1 MPLTRRLA
9 AGTALAALL
18 ALPASAQTAPA
29 PAPGSFLSPA
39 NIAAGLLRAA
49 VSYGRIL
56 ADIRY
61 GAIEADPVR
70 GGVILR
76 DLQVNGLGD
85 HANCHVSLGRLE
97 LSGLSLWYSE
107 HSHLRIDAGDLSV
120 ANNCFGPNA
129 AMIGVVTG
137 TDHIPLASL
146 AIDLRQSM
154 GSGAAV
160 MDIEAVSPGIARIE
174 ASADFDHVSI
184 FSPDLL
190 SRMAEGDQRTDPF
203 GADPFAPDE
212 DDLATPFGNPSDTSE
227 PSVGLHGSLRAA
239 HLTVENL
246 GVWERVNPMLPPDIA
261 GPQGMEALVTAPP
274 GTPLHQLQQGL
285 AEALKNFVAQPGRI
299 TAEIRP
305 QAPIAFDS
313 TAWTSPEDAAAL
325 FMPAFSNALPTPPLA
340 LIADPQDAS
349 DPRALGL
356 ALARGEGV
364 PRNTRR
370 ALELLTPL
378 QDDPEIALALADLLA
393 DSDPAA
399 AYVHALQAAATGT
412 PGAMAALDRA
422 EARLATADLLA
433 AQPAADSALEDDA
446 FASAVALRE
455 AALARA
461 EGRGQTRSYGLAWRL
476 ATLAAAAGDS
486 PARALMDRLQARF
499 GDDPAW
505 IAARAQAADAALED
519 WTDRDLATTLA
530 AR

>member
-1 MPLTRRLA
+1 MMPFTRRLA

-18 ALPASAQTAPA
+18 ALPASAETT
-29 PAPGSFLSPA
+29 PAPGSFFSPA

-61 GAIEADPVR
+61 GTIEADPAR

-154 GSGAAV
+154 GSGGAV
-160 MDIEAVSPGIARIE
+160 LDIEAVSPGIARIE

-190 SRMAEGDQRTDPF
+190 TRMAQSDRR
-203 GADPFAPDE
+203 ADPFAPDE
-212 DDLATPFGNPSDTSE
+212 DDLATPFGGRSDASE
-227 PSVGLHGSLRAA
+227 PSVGVHGSLRAA
-239 HLTVENL
+239 HVTVENL
-246 GVWERVNPMLPPDIA
+246 GLWERVNPMLPPDVA
-261 GPQGMEALVTAPP
+261 GPEGMEALVTAPP
-274 GTPLHQLQQGL
+274 GTPLHQIQQGL

-299 TAEIRP
+299 TAQIRP

-356 ALARGEGV
+356 ALALGEGV
-364 PRNTRR
+364 PRNARR
-370 ALELLTPL
+370 ALELLAPL

-399 AYVHALQAAATGT
+399 AYLHALQAAATGT
-412 PGAMAALDRA
+412 LGAMAALDRA

-446 FASAVALRE
+446 FASPVALRE
-455 AALARA
+455 AARARA
-461 EGRGQTRSYGLAWRL
+461 EGSGQIRSYGLAWRL

-486 PARALMDRLQARF
+486 PARSLMDRLQARF

-519 WTDRDLATTLA
+519 WADRDLATTLA
-530 AR
+530 TR